1 MLLYNISNRRLKIIQ
16 VLYKNSSSYIVRPA
30 TKNGTEETKKLY
42 AVRESLTAVAIV
54 QAGPSVHQLRAA
66 RFMRCF
72 HERSGAL

>member
-1 MLLYNISNRRLKIIQ
+1 MLLYSFSDRRLKIIE
-16 VLYKNSSSYIVRPA
+16 VLYKNCYSYIVRPV
-30 TKNGTEETKKLY
+30 TKNRAEETKKLY
-42 AVRESLTAVAIV
+42 AVRESLTAVVIV